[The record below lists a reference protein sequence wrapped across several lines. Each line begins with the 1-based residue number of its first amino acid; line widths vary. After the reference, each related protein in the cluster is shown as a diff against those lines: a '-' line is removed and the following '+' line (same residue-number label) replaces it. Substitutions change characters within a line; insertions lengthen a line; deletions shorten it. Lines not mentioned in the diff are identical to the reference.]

1 VVVVVL
7 EEELLGD
14 AVAGKGDS
22 GDAEA
27 GEGALEAVETG
38 EGPCVA
44 PLLAAGGEYV
54 GLWWWMGEDVLA
66 RPRVALCAVGRSG
79 GELLGVEAGDV

>member
-1 VVVVVL
+1 MVVVVL

-14 AVAGKGDS
+14 AVAGKGDG

-27 GEGALEAVETG
+27 GEGALEAVEAR

-44 PLLAAGGEYV
+44 PLLAAGGEYTV
-54 GLWWWMGEDVLA
+54 GEVE
-66 RPRVALCAVGRSG
+66 G
-79 GELLGVEAGDV
+79 GG